1 MSKTLDYDEL
11 SLLLKIDTSSK
22 DIDELY
28 RPEEVDANYSLK
40 NNITF
45 SRLPIFKILIVGDGA
60 VGKTTLRRSFM
71 GEKFKDNYIM
81 TIGADFSLYKYS
93 SPLIHNNTINFQ
105 LWDLAGQQRFREVLK
120 NFFLGAI
127 GALIVVD
134 ITRPE
139 TFEDIAYWANT
150 IWKHSEYKAIPFI
163 IIVNKIDLEPELDA
177 NLKNYLIG
185 LCNKLSIETKHKYGF
200 PIKAV
205 FTSAK
210 TGEGVAESF
219 TMLFQNILFW
229 QGYIETL
236 V

>member
-1 MSKTLDYDEL
+1 MSNRLDYDEL
-11 SLLLKIDTSSK
+11 SSLLKISTSSK
-22 DIDELY
+22 VTDKSYLQ
-28 RPEEVDANYSLK
+28 EEMDTKYSLK
-40 NNITF
+40 NKITF

-71 GEKFKDNYIM
+71 GETFKDNYLM
-81 TIGADFSLYKYS
+81 TIGADFSVYKYS

-120 NFFLGAI
+120 SFFLGAI

-139 TFEDIAYWANT
+139 TFEDIAYWANA

-163 IIVNKIDLEPELDA
+163 LIVNKIDLEPELDK
-177 NLKNYLIG
+177 NLKDYLIG
-185 LCNKLSIETKHKYGF
+185 LCNKLSIETKNKYGF
-200 PIKAV
+200 PIKAA

-210 TGEGVAESF
+210 TGEGVADSF
-219 TMLFQNILFW
+219 TMLFQNILLW

>member
-1 MSKTLDYDEL
+1 
-11 SLLLKIDTSSK
+11 
-22 DIDELY
+22 
-28 RPEEVDANYSLK
+28 
-40 NNITF
+40 
-45 SRLPIFKILIVGDGA
+45 
-60 VGKTTLRRSFM
+60 M

-163 IIVNKIDLEPELDA
+163 IIVNKIDLEPELDTK
-177 NLKNYLIG
+177 LKNYLIG
-185 LCNKLSIETKHKYGF
+185 LCNKLSIETKQKYGF
-200 PIKAV
+200 PIHVA